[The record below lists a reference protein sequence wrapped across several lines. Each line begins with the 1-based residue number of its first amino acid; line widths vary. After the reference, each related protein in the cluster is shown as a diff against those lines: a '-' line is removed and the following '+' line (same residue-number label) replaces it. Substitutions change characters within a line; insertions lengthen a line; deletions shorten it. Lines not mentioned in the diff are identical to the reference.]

1 MAIKTFTTG
10 EVLTASD
17 TNTYLAN
24 AGLVYVGE
32 FTASGTSRALVCD
45 NVFTSTYT
53 HYRVVFSLSALSN
66 TNGLY
71 FQYLDSTGATVAV
84 NYYSSAYGQDFTTGA
99 TAFSGVLNGTTAV
112 YLGYAPN
119 STTARIAGAVEIYN
133 PNVALITNTTGQYS
147 GIASGASYFGGA
159 SYSMNTVT
167 TVMRGIRFDNGGGTN
182 LTGKVQIYGYRI
194 A

>member
-1 MAIKTFTTG
+1 MAIKTLTTG

-24 AGLVYVGE
+24 SGLVYVGE

-45 NVFTSTYT
+45 NVFTSTYS
-53 HYRVVFSLSALSN
+53 HYRIVFSLSALSN

-71 FQYLDSTGATVAV
+71 FQYLDSSGATVSAG
-84 NYYSSAYGQDFTTGA
+84 YYSSAYGQDFTTGV
-99 TAFSGVLNGTTAV
+99 TAFGGVLNGTTAV
-112 YLGYAPN
+112 YLGYIPN

-133 PNVALITNTTGQYS
+133 PQVALVTNTTGNYS
-147 GIASGASYFGGA
+147 GIASGAAYFGGA
-159 SYSMNTVT
+159 SYSMTTVT
-167 TVMRGIRFDNGGGTN
+167 TVMRGIRFDSGGGTN

>member
-24 AGLVYVGE
+24 SGMTYVGE

-71 FQYLDSTGATVAV
+71 FQYLDSTGATVAA

-99 TAFSGVLNGTTAV
+99 TPFSGVLNGTTAV
-112 YLGYAPN
+112 YLGYMPN
-119 STTARIAGAVEIYN
+119 STTARVAGAVEIYN
-133 PNVALITNTTGQYS
+133 PQVALVTNTTGQYS

-159 SYSMNTVT
+159 SYSMTTVT

>member
-1 MAIKTFTTG
+1 MAIKTFTSG
-10 EVLTASD
+10 SVLTAAD

-24 AGLVYVGE
+24 SGMTYVGE

-45 NVFTSTYT
+45 NVFTSTYS

-71 FQYLDSTGATVAV
+71 FQYIDSGGTTVTAG
-84 NYYSSAYGQDFTTGA
+84 YYSSAYGQDFTTGV
-99 TAFSGVLNGTTAV
+99 TAFGGVLNGTTAV
-112 YLGYAPN
+112 FLGYIPN

-133 PNVALITNTTGQYS
+133 PNVALVTNTTGQYS
-147 GIASGASYFGGA
+147 GIASGAAYFGGA
-159 SYSMNTVT
+159 SYSMTTGT
-167 TVMRGIRFDNGGGTN
+167 TVMRGIRFDNGGATN